1 MRISTSL
8 PWLVIAVSA
17 AMLLVIVGACAGE
30 TVEVPGE
37 TVVVEKEVVKT
48 VEVPGETVTVEV
60 VKEVQVPGETVV
72 VKEEVVKTVEVPGET
87 VVVKEEV
94 IKTVEVPGETVTVE
108 VVKTVEVP
116 GETVVVEKE
125 VVKTV
130 EVPGQTVV
138 VEKEVVKE
146 VRAGYVTDPTTGEVV
161 EAPQYGGTFTYHMT
175 QLPQTMADP
184 YLAQFETAPTT
195 AGVAE
200 LLLVGNWGIIR
211 DEFDFRGA
219 HRPLTALKG
228 SLAESWETSEDGRT
242 ITFHIRQG
250 VNWQD
255 KAPMNGRELTAYD
268 IEYNYQRYLGLGS
281 GYTEAAEHLPI
292 AKLGIV
298 SVEATDDW
306 TVEFELEEPRLG
318 AVPLIGFEA
327 RSAWILAPE
336 VIKEYGDHSDWRN
349 MVGTGPF
356 TLTELVEGV
365 SATWEKNPDYWGYDE
380 KYPENRLP
388 YVDRVRVL
396 KMVESATY
404 LAALRTG
411 KFDYMGMGMGS
422 RLSLE
427 EADAIRRTNPE
438 IVLWPF
444 ALYSSQAFSTNP
456 RKPPFDEIRVRHALQ
471 MALDLETVNDTYFK
485 GLGVWKPEGWLGA
498 TLKGY
503 VTPFEEWPEEVKQ
516 YYTYDPAGAEALL
529 EAAGYP
535 RGADGV
541 RLRFPMFFETGSV
554 FDMGYVEISI
564 EYWKDI
570 GVEVTDIEQGDEA
583 FVNSRVDAGDWHL
596 ATGVAGI
603 EVASVGVLQGLS
615 GEARWGVND
624 PDYDALVEA
633 AAAAET
639 LDEQRRLI
647 NEANNYLIEHHY
659 LIPGPKV
666 PNFAAVQPWV
676 KGHNGETSIGP
687 THEHIAMVARL
698 WIDHALKEAMGY

>member
-1 MRISTSL
+1 MHTSTSMR
-8 PWLVIAVSA
+8 WLVVAVSA
-17 AMLLVIVGACAGE
+17 AMLLAFAAACAGE

-37 TVVVEKEVVKT
+37 TVVVEKVVT
-48 VEVPGETVTVEV
+48 E
-60 VKEVQVPGETVV
+60 
-72 VKEEVVKTVEVPGET
+72 TVEVPGET
-87 VVVKEEV
+87 VVVEKEV
-94 IKTVEVPGETVTVE
+94 IKTVEVPGETVTKE
-108 VVKTVEVP
+108 VVKEVMVP

-146 VRAGYVTDPTTGEVV
+146 VPMGYVTDPTTGKVV
-161 EAPQYGGTFTYHMT
+161 EAPQYGGTFTYHTM

-184 YLAQFETAPTT
+184 YLAPFETTHPT

-200 LLLVGNWGIIR
+200 LLLVGNWGISR
-211 DEFDFRGA
+211 DEFDFKGA

-255 KAPMNGRELTAYD
+255 KAPVNGRELTAD
-268 IEYNYQRYLGLGS
+268 DVVWNYHRYLGLGS
-281 GYTEAAEHLPI
+281 GFTEAAEHLRI
-292 AKLGIV
+292 TKLGIV

-306 TVEFELEEPRLG
+306 TVEFKLKDPLMG
-318 AVPLIGFEA
+318 AVTDIGIGT
-327 RSAWILAPE
+327 SAWTLAPE

-356 TLTELVEGV
+356 MLTELVEGV

-388 YVDRVRVL
+388 YFDSVKTL
-396 KMVESATY
+396 KMVESATQM
-404 LAALRTG
+404 AALRTG
-411 KFDYMGMGMGS
+411 KFDFVGFLWAT

-427 EADAIRRTNPE
+427 EADSIRRTNPE

-444 ALYSSQAFSTNP
+444 ALYSSQAFLPNQS
-456 RKPPFDEIRVRHALQ
+456 KPPFDDIRVRHALQ
-471 MALDLETVNDTYFK
+471 MALDLETINDTYFK
-485 GLGVWKPEGWLGA
+485 GLGVWEPEGRLGA

-503 VTPFEEWPEEVKQ
+503 VTPFDEWPEEVKQ

-541 RLRFPMFFETGSV
+541 RLRSPMLLETGTAQ
-554 FDMGYVEISI
+554 DIGYVEIAI
-564 EYWKDI
+564 EYWKGI
-570 GVEVTDIEQGDEA
+570 GFEVTDIQQGDEA
-583 FVNSRVDAGDWHL
+583 FIDSIMDAGDWQL
-596 ATGVAGI
+596 VLTPGGI
-603 EVASVGVLQGLS
+603 EVARVSILQRLSS
-615 GEARWGVND
+615 GEGRRAINE

-633 AAAAET
+633 AVAAQT
-639 LDEQRRLI
+639 LDEQMRFM
-647 NEANNYLIEHHY
+647 NEANNFLIENHY
-659 LIPGPKV
+659 SISGPKV
-666 PNFAAVQPWV
+666 PTFAAFQPWV
-676 KGHNGETSIGP
+676 KGHNGETSLGM
-687 THEHIAMVARL
+687 THGNMEMLARL
-698 WIDHALKEAMGY
+698 WIDQALKEAMGY

>member
-1 MRISTSL
+1 MHTSTSL
-8 PWLVIAVSA
+8 RWLVVAVSA
-17 AMLLVIVGACAGE
+17 AMLLAVAAACSSE
-30 TVEVPGE
+30 TIEVPGE
-37 TVVVEKEVVKT
+37 TVVVEKEVI
-48 VEVPGETVTVEV
+48 
-60 VKEVQVPGETVV
+60 KEVMVPGETVV
-72 VKEEVVKTVEVPGET
+72 VEKIVTE
-87 VVVKEEV
+87 
-94 IKTVEVPGETVTVE
+94 TVEVPGETVTVE

-161 EAPQYGGTFTYHMT
+161 EAPQYGGTFTYHTT
-175 QLPQTMADP
+175 QLPQAMADP
-184 YLAQFETAPTT
+184 YLAPFETAHPT

-200 LLLVGNWGIIR
+200 LLLVGNWGISR
-211 DEFDFRGA
+211 DEFDFKGA

-228 SLAESWETSEDGRT
+228 SLAESWETSTDGRT

-250 VNWQD
+250 VHWHN
-255 KAPMNGRELTAYD
+255 KPPMNGRELTADD
-268 IEYNYQRYLGLGS
+268 IEYNLHRYLGLGS
-281 GYTEAAEHLPI
+281 GFTEAAEHLRI

-306 TVEFELEEPRLG
+306 TVEFKLKEPLLG
-318 AVPLIGFEA
+318 AVKDIGLGTTP
-327 RSAWILAPE
+327 WILAPE

-349 MVGTGPF
+349 MVGTGPWM
-356 TLTELVEGV
+356 LTELVEGV

-388 YVDRVRVL
+388 YFDRVRTL
-396 KMVESATY
+396 KMVDAATQM
-404 LAALRTG
+404 AALRTG
-411 KFDYMGMGMGS
+411 KFDFLGFHWAG
-422 RLSLE
+422 RLSLD
-427 EADAIRRTNPE
+427 EADSIRRTNPE

-444 ALYSSQAFSTNP
+444 ALYSSQAFRTNSS
-456 RKPPFDEIRVRHALQ
+456 KPPFDDIRVRHALQ

-485 GLGVWKPEGWLGA
+485 GLGVWKPEGRLGA

-503 VTPFEEWPEEVKQ
+503 TTPFDEWPEEVKQ

-541 RLRFPMFFETGSV
+541 RLRFPMMFETGSAQE
-554 FDMGYVEISI
+554 MGYSEIVI

-570 GVEVTDIEQGDEA
+570 GVEVTDIQQGDEA
-583 FVNSRVDAGDWHL
+583 LVNSKIDAGDWHL
-596 ATGVAGI
+596 TPHPYAI
-603 EVASVGVLQGLS
+603 EVARLRILQNNTGS
-615 GEARWGVND
+615 RRASVND

-633 AAAAET
+633 AAAAQT
-639 LDEQRRLI
+639 VDEQMRLM
-647 NEANNYLIEHHY
+647 NEANNYLIEHHF
-659 LIPGPKV
+659 IIWGPKV
-666 PNFAAVQPWV
+666 PTFAAFQPWV
-676 KGHNGETSIGP
+676 KGHNGETTLGT
-687 THEHIAMVARL
+687 THGNMEMQARL
-698 WIDHALKEAMGY
+698 WIDQELKKAMGY

>member
-1 MRISTSL
+1 MHTSTSL
-8 PWLVIAVSA
+8 RWLVVAVSA
-17 AMLLVIVGACAGE
+17 AMLLAVVAACSSE

-87 VVVKEEV
+87 VVVEKEV
-94 IKTVEVPGETVTVE
+94 IRTVEVPGETVTVE

-146 VRAGYVTDPTTGEVV
+146 VPTGYVTDPTTGEVV
-161 EAPQYGGTFTYHMT
+161 EAPQYGGTFTY
-175 QLPQTMADP
+175 QNSGLIQAMADP
-184 YLAQFETAPTT
+184 YLAQFETAPPT

-200 LLLVGNWGIIR
+200 VLLIGNWGVSR
-211 DEFDFRGA
+211 DEFDFKGTF
-219 HRPLTALKG
+219 RPMTALTG
-228 SLAESWETSEDGRT
+228 SLAESWETSTDGRT

-250 VNWQD
+250 VNWQN

-268 IEYNYQRYLGLGS
+268 IEYNFHRYLGLGS
-281 GYTEAAEHLPI
+281 GFTEAAEHLRI

-298 SVEATDDW
+298 SVEATEKY
-306 TVEFELEEPRLG
+306 TVEFKLKEPAVG
-318 AVPLIGFEA
+318 AVKDIGFEPGG
-327 RSAWILAPE
+327 SWILAPE

-356 TLTELVEGV
+356 MLTELDEGV

-388 YVDRVRVL
+388 YVDRVRLL

-411 KFDYMGMGMGS
+411 KIDYMGMGFS
-422 RLSLE
+422 QRLSLE

-444 ALYSSQAFSTNP
+444 GTYSAQAFWMNG
-456 RKPPFDEIRVRHALQ
+456 RKPPFDDIRVRQALE
-471 MALDLETVNDTYFK
+471 MALDHETVNDTYFK
-485 GLGVWKPEGWLGA
+485 GLGVWKPEGVLGT

-503 VTPFEEWPEEVKQ
+503 VTPFDEWPEEVKQ

-535 RGADGV
+535 RGADGI
-541 RLRFPMFFETGSV
+541 RLRFPMFFEVGAAG
-554 FDMGYVEISI
+554 DMGYVEIAI

-583 FVNSRVDAGDWHL
+583 FVNSRVAAGDWNMVN
-596 ATGVAGI
+596 AGAGVEFAP
-603 EVASVGVLQGLS
+603 VQVLQIFTNPLMFGFD
-615 GEARWGVND
+615 D
-624 PDYDALVEA
+624 PNYDALVEA
-633 AAAAET
+633 AVVAET
-639 LDEQRRLI
+639 LDGQMRLV
-647 NEANNYLIEHHY
+647 NEANNYLIEQHF
-659 LIPGPKV
+659 LTWGPKL
-666 PNFAAVQPWV
+666 PTFAAVQPWV
-676 KGHNGETSIGP
+676 KGHNGETG
-687 THEHIAMVARL
+687 IAQAGERHSFMARL
-698 WIDHALKEAMGY
+698 WIDQELKKAMGY

>member
-1 MRISTSL
+1 MRISTSMR
-8 PWLVIAVSA
+8 WLVVALSA
-17 AMLLVIVGACAGE
+17 AMLLAVAAACSAE

-94 IKTVEVPGETVTVE
+94 IKTVEVPGETITVE

-146 VRAGYVTDPTTGEVV
+146 VPTGYVTDPTTGEVV
-161 EAPQYGGTFTYHMT
+161 GAPQYGGTFTY
-175 QLPQTMADP
+175 QAPGVIQEMADP
-184 YLAQFETAPTT
+184 YLANFEGGRPT
-195 AGVAE
+195 AGVIE
-200 LLLVGNWGIIR
+200 VLLMGNWGISR
-211 DEFDFRGA
+211 DEFDFKGMF
-219 HRPLTALKG
+219 RPMTALTG
-228 SLAESWETSEDGRT
+228 SLAESWETSMDGRT

-250 VNWQD
+250 VNWQN
-255 KAPMNGRELTAYD
+255 KAPMNGRELTAQD
-268 IEYNYQRYLGLGS
+268 IEYNFQRYLGLGS
-281 GYTEAAEHLPI
+281 GFTEAAEHLGI

-298 SVEATDDW
+298 SVEATDKY
-306 TVEFELEEPRLG
+306 TVEFKLKEP
-318 AVPLIGFEA
+318 AVSAVQVIGFEPGG
-327 RSAWILAPE
+327 SWILAPE

-356 TLTELVEGV
+356 MLTELVEGV

-380 KYPENRLP
+380 KYPEYRLP
-388 YVDRVRVL
+388 YVDRVRML
-396 KMVESATY
+396 KIVESATY

-411 KFDYMGMGMGS
+411 KIDYMGMLFAM
-422 RLSLE
+422 RLGLE
-427 EADAIRRTNPE
+427 EADSIRRTNPE

-444 ALYSSQAFSTNP
+444 ALYSGQAFLTNASKAP
-456 RKPPFDEIRVRHALQ
+456 LDDIRVRQALQ
-471 MALDLETVNDTYFK
+471 MALDHETVNDTYFK

-503 VTPFEEWPEEVKQ
+503 VTPFEEWPEMVKQ
-516 YYTYDPAGAEALL
+516 YYTYDPAGAEELL

-541 RLRFPMFFETGSV
+541 RLRFPMLFETGAGK
-554 FDMGYVEISI
+554 DLGYVEISI

-570 GVEVTDIEQGDEA
+570 GVEVTDIQQGDEA
-583 FVNSRVDAGDWHL
+583 LVDPKQDTGDWNL
-596 ATGVAGI
+596 FTFAAGV
-603 EVASVGVLQGLS
+603 EVSPAAMLQTFTNPRYGF
-615 GEARWGVND
+615 ND
-624 PDYDALVEA
+624 PDYDALAEA
-633 AAAAET
+633 AATAET
-639 LDEQRRLI
+639 LDEEMRLSK
-647 NEANNYLIEHHY
+647 EADNYLIERHV
-659 LIPGPKV
+659 LIWGPKV
-666 PNFAAVQPWV
+666 PTFVAVQPWV
-676 KGHNGETSIGP
+676 KGHNGETGIANL
-687 THEHIAMVARL
+687 HENMSMMARL
-698 WIDHALKEAMGY
+698 WIDQELKKAMGY

>member
-1 MRISTSL
+1 MHISTSL
-8 PWLVIAVSA
+8 RWLVVAVSA

-37 TVVVEKEVVKT
+37 TVVVEKEVI
-48 VEVPGETVTVEV
+48 
-60 VKEVQVPGETVV
+60 KEVQVPGETVV
-72 VKEEVVKTVEVPGET
+72 VEKEVVKTVEVPGET
-87 VVVKEEV
+87 VVK
-94 IKTVEVPGETVTVE
+94 E
-108 VVKTVEVP
+108 VVREVEVP

-146 VRAGYVTDPTTGEVV
+146 VPAGYVTDPTTGEVV
-161 EAPQYGGTFTYHMT
+161 EAPQYGGTFTYHTM

-184 YLAQFETAPTT
+184 YLAPFETTHPT

-200 LLLVGNWGIIR
+200 LLLVGNWGISR
-211 DEFDFRGA
+211 DEFDFKGA

-255 KAPMNGRELTAYD
+255 KAPVNGRELTAD
-268 IEYNYQRYLGLGS
+268 DVVWNYHRYLGLGS
-281 GYTEAAEHLPI
+281 GFSEAAEHLRI
-292 AKLGIV
+292 AKLGIE

-306 TVEFELEEPRLG
+306 TVEFKLKEPLMG
-318 AVPLIGFEA
+318 AVTDIGIGT
-327 RSAWILAPE
+327 SAWTLAPE

-356 TLTELVEGV
+356 MLTELVEGV

-388 YVDRVRVL
+388 YFDRMKTL
-396 KMVESATY
+396 KMVESATQM
-404 LAALRTG
+404 AALRTG
-411 KFDYMGMGMGS
+411 KFDYVGFLWAT

-427 EADAIRRTNPE
+427 EADSIRRTNPE

-444 ALYSSQAFSTNP
+444 ALYSSQAFLPNQS
-456 RKPPFDEIRVRHALQ
+456 KPPFDDIRVRHALQ
-471 MALDLETVNDTYFK
+471 MALDLETINDTYFK
-485 GLGVWKPEGWLGA
+485 GLGVWKPEGRLGA

-503 VTPFEEWPEEVKQ
+503 VTPFDEWPEEVKQ

-529 EAAGYP
+529 DAAGYP
-535 RGADGV
+535 RSADGV
-541 RLRFPMFFETGSV
+541 RLRSPMLLETGTAQ
-554 FDMGYVEISI
+554 DIGYVEIAI

-570 GVEVTDIEQGDEA
+570 GFEVTDIQQGDEA
-583 FVNSRVDAGDWHL
+583 FIDSMMDAGDWQL
-596 ATGVAGI
+596 VLTPGGI
-603 EVASVGVLQGLS
+603 EVARVAILQRLS
-615 GEARWGVND
+615 SGGGGRRAINE

-633 AAAAET
+633 AVAAQT
-639 LDEQRRLI
+639 LDEQMRLM
-647 NEANNYLIEHHY
+647 NEANNFLIENHY
-659 LIPGPKV
+659 SISGPKV
-666 PNFAAVQPWV
+666 PTFAAFQPWV
-676 KGHNGETSIGP
+676 KGHNGETSLGM
-687 THEHIAMVARL
+687 THGNMEMLARL
-698 WIDHALKEAMGY
+698 WIDQALKEAMGY

>member
-1 MRISTSL
+1 MLTSNSL
-8 PWLVIAVSA
+8 RWLVVVAGA
-17 AMLLVIVGACAGE
+17 AMLLAVVAACSSE

-37 TVVVEKEVVKT
+37 TVVVEKVVT
-48 VEVPGETVTVEV
+48 E
-60 VKEVQVPGETVV
+60 
-72 VKEEVVKTVEVPGET
+72 TVEVPGET
-87 VVVKEEV
+87 VVVEKEV

-138 VEKEVVKE
+138 VEKEVLKVVE

-161 EAPQYGGTFTYHMT
+161 EAPQYGGTFTYHT
-175 QLPQTMADP
+175 SQLPQAMADP
-184 YLAQFETAPTT
+184 YLAPFETAHPT

-200 LLLVGNWGIIR
+200 LLLVGNWGISR
-211 DEFDFRGA
+211 DEFDFKGA

-255 KAPMNGRELTAYD
+255 KAPVNGRELTAD
-268 IEYNYQRYLGLGS
+268 DVVWNYHRYLGLGS
-281 GYTEAAEHLPI
+281 GFSEAAEHLRI
-292 AKLGIV
+292 AKLGIE

-306 TVEFELEEPRLG
+306 TVEFKLKEPVIG
-318 AVPLIGFEA
+318 AVTDIGLGT
-327 RSAWILAPE
+327 SAWILAPE

-388 YVDRVRVL
+388 YFDRMRTL
-396 KMVESATY
+396 KMVDPATKM
-404 LAALRTG
+404 AALRTG
-411 KFDYMGMGMGS
+411 KVDFVGFLWAN
-422 RLSLE
+422 RLLLE

-444 ALYSSQAFSTNP
+444 ALYSGQVLSTNP
-456 RKPPFDEIRVRHALQ
+456 KKPPFDDIRVRHALE
-471 MALDLETVNDTYFK
+471 MALDHETVNDTYFK
-485 GLGVWKPEGWLGA
+485 GLGVWKPEGRLGA

-503 VTPFEEWPEEVKQ
+503 ATPFDEWPEEVKQ
-516 YYTYDPAGAEALL
+516 YYTYDPAGAEELL

-541 RLRFPMFFETGSV
+541 RLRFPILFEAGSGK
-554 FDMGYVEISI
+554 DMGYVEIAI
-564 EYWKDI
+564 EYWKRI
-570 GVEVTDIEQGDEA
+570 GVEVTDIQQGEEA
-583 FVNSRVDAGDWHL
+583 FVDSSVDAGDWHL
-596 ATGVAGI
+596 ATTFGGL
-603 EVASVGVLQGLS
+603 EVALIAVLQGIT
-615 GEARWGVND
+615 GGDRWGVND

-633 AAAAET
+633 AVAAET
-639 LDEQRRLI
+639 VDEQMRLI
-647 NEANNYLIEHHY
+647 NEANNYLIEHHFM
-659 LIPGPKV
+659 IWGPKV
-666 PNFAAVQPWV
+666 PTFAAFQPWV
-676 KGHNGETSIGP
+676 KGHNGETSLGV
-687 THEHIAMVARL
+687 THGNMEMLARL
-698 WIDHALKEAMGY
+698 WIDQELKKAMGY